1 MRSVF
6 ILVLVLGVGLAGFAV
21 YMAKGV
27 FGDYQAAL
35 AAERAARS
43 AIVKTVDVYVVNKT
57 VRYGDQITEDNIRQV
72 AWPETAMPK
81 GVFTSLDTLFP
92 EGEKQ
97 FRTAL
102 RTMEENEP
110 ILAVKVTKPGE
121 DAGVASRLSDG
132 MRAFAIKVDVTSG
145 VSGFLTP
152 GDRVDVYWTGRTES
166 NGERREVTKLIQ
178 TNLHIIA
185 IDQTTDIER
194 TGPSVARTITVEGTP
209 DEVARLNL
217 GQLSGRLTLALVGH
231 GDETV
236 SGPIEI
242 DHDALLGIER
252 EVREVREQPQV
263 CSVTTNKGGERV
275 VTQIPCPTN

>member
-35 AAERAARS
+35 AAERAARG
-43 AIVKTVDVYVVNKT
+43 AIVKTVDVYVVNKA
-57 VRYGDQITEDNIRQV
+57 VRYGDQITENNIRKV
-72 AWPETAMPK
+72 AWPENAVPK
-81 GVFTSLDTLFP
+81 GVFTSLDKLFP

-102 RTMEENEP
+102 RAMEENEP
-110 ILAVKVTKPGE
+110 VLAVKVTGPGE
-121 DAGVASRLSDG
+121 DAGVASRLADG

-152 GDRVDVYWTGRTES
+152 GDRVDVYWTGRTET

-185 IDQTTDIER
+185 IDQTADTER

-209 DEVARLNL
+209 DEVAKLNL

-236 SGPIEI
+236 SGPIEV

-252 EVREVREQPQV
+252 QVVEVREKPQV
-263 CSVTTNKGGERV
+263 CTVTTNKGGERV

>member
-152 GDRVDVYWTGRTES
+152 GDRVDVYWTGRTET

-185 IDQTTDIER
+185 IDQTADTER

-209 DEVARLNL
+209 DEVAKLNL

-236 SGPIEI
+236 SGPIEV

-252 EVREVREQPQV
+252 QVVEVREKPQV
-263 CSVTTNKGGERV
+263 CTVTTNKGGERV

>member
-35 AAERAARS
+35 AAERAARG
-43 AIVKTVDVYVVNKT
+43 AIVKTVDVYVVNKA
-57 VRYGDQITEDNIRQV
+57 VRYGDQITENNIRKV
-72 AWPETAMPK
+72 AWPENAVPK
-81 GVFTSLDTLFP
+81 GVFTSLDKLFP

-102 RTMEENEP
+102 RAMEENEP
-110 ILAVKVTKPGE
+110 VLAVKVTGPGE
-121 DAGVASRLSDG
+121 DAGVASRLADG

-152 GDRVDVYWTGRTES
+152 GDRVDVYWTGRTET

-185 IDQTTDIER
+185 VDQTADLDR

-236 SGPIEI
+236 SGPIEV

-252 EVREVREQPQV
+252 QVLEVQDKPQV
-263 CSVTTNKGGERV
+263 CTVTTNKGGERV